1 MRSSALRYALPLVWA
16 AAASLPLA
24 ACQSTQDQS
33 AEIAASLGPVK
44 VEKGLS
50 IKKESR
56 DVKVLDTA
64 LLTDKNGTAVV
75 VTVENVSDQ
84 QLVNVPILLEVLD
97 KGGESIYRNDIP
109 GIEPTL
115 AYLSVIR
122 PGETVDWVHNQV
134 LPSGKPDSVKV
145 KVGETTSTLDG
156 SLPDIEVN
164 EPEYEQDPVSG
175 INAAGSA
182 INHTDEVHKRL
193 LVYGVSRNGDEIVAA
208 GRAALEDMKPERER
222 IYHIYF
228 IGDPE
233 QGELSVS
240 SFPTLQAK

>member
-1 MRSSALRYALPLVWA
+1 MRFSAVRLALPLLWA
-16 AAASLPLA
+16 AAAPTLLA

-33 AEIAASLGPVK
+33 AEIGASLGPVK

-64 LLTDKNGTAVV
+64 LLTDENGTVAV

-84 QLVNVPILLEVLD
+84 QLVNVPILLDVLD
-97 KGGESIYRNDIP
+97 KAGKSIYRNDIP

-115 AYLSVIR
+115 AYLPVIG
-122 PGETVDWVHNQV
+122 PGQTVDWVHNQV
-134 LPSGKPDSVKV
+134 LPAGEPDSLEV
-145 KVGETTSTLDG
+145 KVGETSSTFDG
-156 SLPDIEVN
+156 PLPDIEVN
-164 EPEYEQDPVSG
+164 EPKYQQDPVSG

-182 INHTDEVHKRL
+182 INHTGEVHKRL
-193 LVYGVSRNGDEIVAA
+193 LIYGVSRKGDEIVAA